1 MNERI
6 RELIVRL
13 VPDAFMTYKGYLY
26 HSGDPKVLEHSDP
39 EPLYTRQELAKFAE
53 LIVRHCT
60 YQCYL
65 IGESGLAHE
74 LSDNFGFKFD
84 FRKMMEEDE

>member
-6 RELIVRL
+6 RELFL
-13 VPDAFMTYKGYLY
+13 EADF
-26 HSGDPKVLEHSDP
+26 PKVDIEA
-39 EPLYTRQELAKFAE
+39 EAERFAE

-74 LSDNFGFKFD
+74 LSDEFGFKFD

>member
-1 MNERI
+1 MNDKIKEIVKQAGVFYSYQDQVWELTNGDLER
-6 RELIVRL
+6 
-13 VPDAFMTYKGYLY
+13 
-26 HSGDPKVLEHSDP
+26 
-39 EPLYTRQELAKFAE
+39 FAE

-74 LSDNFGFKFD
+74 LSDEFGFKFD

>member
-1 MNERI
+1 MLICLNENYYFWYYPMNEHI
-6 RELIVRL
+6 KNLADEAAKFSAVMAL
-13 VPDAFMTYKGYLY
+13 PTGE
-26 HSGDPKVLEHSDP
+26 SGD
-39 EPLYTRQELAKFAE
+39 ELFVERFAE

-65 IGESGLAHE
+65 IGESSLAHE
-74 LSDNFGFKFD
+74 LSDEFGFKFD

>member
-6 RELIVRL
+6 
-13 VPDAFMTYKGYLY
+13 K
-26 HSGDPKVLEHSDP
+26 
-39 EPLYTRQELAKFAE
+39 ELATEAFEYALGQSPSNDEFQPIWTEKFAE
-53 LIVRHCT
+53 LIIRHCT

-74 LSDNFGFKFD
+74 LSDEFGFKFD

>member
-1 MNERI
+1 MNQRI
-6 RELIVRL
+6 IKLISLALREIESIPVEQVTAGRIDDYGIVEIPNTFGEKL
-13 VPDAFMTYKGYLY
+13 
-26 HSGDPKVLEHSDP
+26 
-39 EPLYTRQELAKFAE
+39 AE
-53 LIVRHCT
+53 LIVRECT

-84 FRKMMEEDE
+84 FRKIMEEEDE

>member
-1 MNERI
+1 MNQRI
-6 RELIVRL
+6 IKLIGQALREIESIPVEQVTASRIDDYGIVEIPNTFGEKL
-13 VPDAFMTYKGYLY
+13 
-26 HSGDPKVLEHSDP
+26 
-39 EPLYTRQELAKFAE
+39 AE

-65 IGESGLAHE
+65 IGESSLAHE
-74 LSDNFGFKFD
+74 LSDEFGFKFD

>member
-6 RELIVRL
+6 RELFL
-13 VPDAFMTYKGYLY
+13 EADF
-26 HSGDPKVLEHSDP
+26 PKVDIER
-39 EPLYTRQELAKFAE
+39 EAERFAE

-74 LSDNFGFKFD
+74 LSDEFGFKFD

>member
-1 MNERI
+1 MNNRI
-6 RELIVRL
+6 
-13 VPDAFMTYKGYLY
+13 K
-26 HSGDPKVLEHSDP
+26 
-39 EPLYTRQELAKFAE
+39 ELAEQAGMKFPYGGFPDTDQFDYERFAQ

-74 LSDNFGFKFD
+74 LSDEFGFKFD
-84 FRKMMEEDE
+84 FRKMIEEDE

>member
-6 RELIVRL
+6 KELHNQAR
-13 VPDAFMTYKGYLY
+13 DFYLQDEY
-26 HSGDPKVLEHSDP
+26 LDCSTKDLHRMV
-39 EPLYTRQELAKFAE
+39 QEKFAE

-74 LSDNFGFKFD
+74 LSDEFGFKFD